1 VFKRVL
7 SKVTAAIRNR
17 AENYKHSL
25 MLKDSINS
33 FNILKEMA
41 LQDESCLRQ
50 SLVSKETYSIAFI
63 IPDLPAFSGGHT
75 SILRL
80 GTYISS
86 MGHSV
91 YYITC
96 GESSIKTMQRNAKLN
111 LPGFKGEILDK
122 EGLTRE
128 FDIGI
133 ATGWITAY
141 SLYNRSNF
149 SYKAYFIQDFEPGF
163 YPVGDLYYLALN
175 TYRFGYHMISLGSWN
190 AAQIKKSV
198 SSPLEVDSVEFPVEI
213 NQYAIKRKKINFDNK
228 LKVAVYI
235 KIDPKR
241 GYILIFQCLD
251 LLERVFREKGICVEI
266 YVFGLNK
273 EVKIPVGK
281 NMGKLG
287 HDELIKIYSTCD
299 IGVVASFTN
308 ISLVPYEMIASGLP
322 VVEFADGSA
331 PSFFNED
338 SMVFVKSSP
347 VDFVNKLEYYYEHGD
362 ELQKLLDN
370 AQDQLKNKTWE
381 NSSKEFLRILT
392 GN

>member
-1 VFKRVL
+1 MFRRIL
-7 SKVTAAIRNR
+7 SKIIAAARTR

-25 MLKDSINS
+25 MLKDSIKS
-33 FNILKEMA
+33 FNILKETT
-41 LQDESCLRQ
+41 LQDGSCLSQ
-50 SLVSKETYSIAFI
+50 SLVHKETYSIAFI

-86 MGHSV
+86 MGHNV

-96 GESSIKTMQRNAKLN
+96 GDYSIKAMHINAQLN

-122 EGLTRE
+122 ESLTRE

-133 ATGWITAY
+133 ATGWMTAY
-141 SLYNRSNF
+141 SLYNRKNF

-163 YPVGDLYYLALN
+163 YPVGDLYYMALN

-190 AAQIKKSV
+190 ATQIKKLV
-198 SSPLEVDSVEFPVEI
+198 SSGLEVDSVEFPVEI
-213 NQYAIKRKKINFDNK
+213 NQYSIKKKEINFENK

-251 LLERVFREKGICVEI
+251 LLEKVFREKGLNVEI

-273 EVKIPVGK
+273 GVDIPVGK

-331 PSFFNED
+331 PSFFDKD

-347 VDFVNKLEYYYEHGD
+347 VDFVNKIEYYYEHRD

-370 AQDQLKNKTWE
+370 AQEQLKNKTWE
-381 NSSKEFLRILT
+381 KSSKEFLRILT